1 MISYAVETM
10 VSAGVDEV
18 MIVTGGTHAGE
29 FLRLLGKGHE
39 AGLSRLMYAYQEN
52 PGGIAEALGLAAR
65 FAGSDPVVVML
76 ADNVF
81 EHSIEHAVDAFRTDP
96 SGARV
101 ILTEMSD
108 ASHRRTWASPSSATT
123 V

>member
-1 MISYAVETM
+1 MRPA
-10 VSAGVDEV
+10 
-18 MIVTGGTHAGE
+18 
-29 FLRLLGKGHE
+29 
-39 AGLSRLMYAYQEN
+39 SRLMYAYQEN

-108 ASHRRTWASPSSATT
+108 RRICRTWASPSSATT
-123 V
+123 A